1 MIEPAHLVPCLL
13 GHLICKS
20 YIALGGAALRLVM
33 KSNSCHGLM
42 VIDKP
47 AGITSRDVVNRLQK
61 AFPSGTRLGHT
72 GTLDPLATGVLV
84 ICVGVATRF
93 CEYVQRM
100 NKTYQ
105 ARLRLGAR
113 SETDDT
119 EGAIAPIIDANPPQK
134 VAVIQALQ
142 MFVGEIQQTPPVFSA
157 AKVTGRRA
165 YDLARAGKDVSLA
178 ARTVHIHTLDLL
190 AYDYPWLDIEVRCG
204 KGTYIRSLARDLGEH
219 LGCGALVETL
229 RRTQIGVFN
238 LSQAHPLEIATLE
251 LSKHVLPL
259 AWAVAKLPRVNLQPS
274 EIAHIRQG
282 RRVPRPASLAPND
295 LPTQMRE
302 LAAFDLENNLVA
314 VVGVDDQQKTIFPLK
329 VLPNS
334 VLPGYT

>member
-1 MIEPAHLVPCLL
+1 
-13 GHLICKS
+13 
-20 YIALGGAALRLVM
+20 M
-33 KSNSCHGLM
+33 KSNSCHGLV

-47 AGITSRDVVNRLQK
+47 AGITSRDVVNRIQDT
-61 AFPSGTRLGHT
+61 FPFGTRLGHT

-100 NKTYQ
+100 TKTYQ
-105 ARLRLGAR
+105 ARLRLGAS

-119 EGAIAPIIDANPPQK
+119 EGAIVPIAVANPPQRE
-134 VAVIQALQ
+134 AVLQALQ
-142 MFVGEIQQTPPVFSA
+142 MFVGEIQQTPPAFSA

-165 YDLARAGKDVSLA
+165 YDLARSGRDVSLA
-178 ARTVHIHTLDLL
+178 ARTVHIHALDLL
-190 AYDYPWLDIEVRCG
+190 AYDYPWLEIEVRCG
-204 KGTYIRSLARDLGEH
+204 KGTYIRSLARDLGLH

-229 RRTQIGVFN
+229 RRTRVGVFD
-238 LSQAHPLEIATLE
+238 LSHAHPLETATLE
-251 LSKHVLPL
+251 LSKHLLPL
-259 AWAVAKLPRVNLQPS
+259 AWAIAELPRVKLQAS

-282 RRVPRPASLAPND
+282 RRVPWPASLAPND
-295 LPTQMRE
+295 LPTQMGQ

-314 VVGVDDQQKTIFPLK
+314 VVGIDDQQKTIFPLK

-334 VLPGYT
+334 VLLGYT